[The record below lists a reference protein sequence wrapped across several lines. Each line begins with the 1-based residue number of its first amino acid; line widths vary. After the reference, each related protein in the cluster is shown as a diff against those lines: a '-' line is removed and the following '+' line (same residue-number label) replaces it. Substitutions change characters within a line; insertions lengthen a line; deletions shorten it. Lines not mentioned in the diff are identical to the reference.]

1 MFIPVIEEIAL
12 WIAGGSIIVLTI
24 IAPIVMYIG
33 GFLWALVSDL
43 PKYHYTIQGKTIF
56 TNLIGLKKY
65 IQDYSAMKD
74 RKKEDLILWEE
85 YLIYSV
91 MFGENNK
98 IVEDICKLLD
108 N

>member
-1 MFIPVIEEIAL
+1 MNTIGNYFI
-12 WIAGGSIIVLTI
+12 
-24 IAPIVMYIG
+24 
-33 GFLWALVSDL
+33 
-43 PKYHYTIQGKTIF
+43 
-56 TNLIGLKKY
+56 
-65 IQDYSAMKD
+65 